1 MSSESDESSSGDS
14 GEKQQS
20 ETPRAAG
27 TNGVAPTAK
36 EILDTM
42 LGYLGFICEIKEVQ
56 HEDDL
61 LLEIYTPEH
70 ERLIGRHGETLE
82 EVQFLLNR
90 LLQANDLNAPRVQ
103 VDIEHYREMRED
115 SLVQRAKQI
124 AELVRK
130 TGRPFHLDP
139 MNSYDRRIIHNAF
152 KDDAEIMT
160 WSPPDDARV
169 KRITLKKRTSEPA
182 S

>member
-1 MSSESDESSSGDS
+1 MS
-14 GEKQQS
+14 Q
-20 ETPRAAG
+20 
-27 TNGVAPTAK
+27 NAK

-42 LGYLGFICEIKEVQ
+42 LGYLGFFCEIKEF
-56 HEDDL
+56 ERNGGIL
-61 LLEIYTPEH
+61 LQVYTAEK
-70 ERLIGRHGETLE
+70 ERLIGRQGETLE
-82 EVQFLLNR
+82 EIQFLLNR
-90 LLQANDLNAPRVQ
+90 LLQFQSPDALRVQ

-115 SLVQRAKQI
+115 GLVARAKQV

-152 KDDAEIMT
+152 KDDPDVMT
-160 WSPPDDARV
+160 WSPPDDARI
-169 KRITLKKRTSEPA
+169 KRSTLKRRSAAPH